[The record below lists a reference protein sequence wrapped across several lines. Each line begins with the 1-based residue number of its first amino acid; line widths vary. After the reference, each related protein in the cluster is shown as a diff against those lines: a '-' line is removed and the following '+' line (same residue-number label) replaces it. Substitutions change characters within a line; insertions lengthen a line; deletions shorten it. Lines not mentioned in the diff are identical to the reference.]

1 MQPRSH
7 GTEKESPSVKCDAG
21 ACSVTT
27 RGGSGE
33 VALLV
38 GHLFI
43 YMAETLF
50 LSEFYSYIYWSV
62 YFQIHA
68 CTCYRISNTFFW
80 RVEYQIHLRT
90 YWYGILNIL
99 LIVLS
104 QARLFC
110 HDRTSFFLPSGSL
123 SNRFFYHV
131 EYIVMNSSDYFRPL
145 HLHKIWR
152 CKFFFF

>member
-7 GTEKESPSVKCDAG
+7 GTEKESPPVKCAAG
-21 ACSVTT
+21 AFWCL
-27 RGGSGE
+27 

-43 YMAETLF
+43 YMAETFF

-62 YFQIHA
+62 SFQIHA
-68 CTCYRISNTFFW
+68 CTCYRISNTFFL

-90 YWYGILNIL
+90 WYGILNIL

-110 HDRTSFFLPSGSL
+110 HGQTSFLRPSGSL
-123 SNRFFYHV
+123 SNRFFITLNTLSWTLLITLDH
-131 EYIVMNSSDYFRPL
+131 
-145 HLHKIWR
+145 
-152 CKFFFF
+152 